1 MAPKFQQISPILDFL
16 DRYLSDGGYRQV
28 FSAIHN
34 EKAEKRRKNRFPIG
48 TDVIRV
54 DTGSCLQKRV
64 AYHFFSESAG
74 TDKLHNSVPLHN
86 RS

>member
-1 MAPKFQQISPILDFL
+1 MLLQNRFEGMAAKLQQISPILDFL
-16 DRYLSDGGYRQV
+16 DRYLSDGGYRPV

-54 DTGSCLQKRV
+54 DTAKFV
-64 AYHFFSESAG
+64 YIIESTMIVYIGNRG
-74 TDKLHNSVPLHN
+74 T
-86 RS
+86 R

>member
-16 DRYLSDGGYRQV
+16 DRYLSDGGYWPV

-34 EKAEKRRKNRFPIG
+34 ENTEIRRKNRFPIG

-54 DTGSCLQKRV
+54 DTGKRRV
-64 AYHFFSESAG
+64 VYKKE
-74 TDKLHNSVPLHN
+74 
-86 RS
+86 